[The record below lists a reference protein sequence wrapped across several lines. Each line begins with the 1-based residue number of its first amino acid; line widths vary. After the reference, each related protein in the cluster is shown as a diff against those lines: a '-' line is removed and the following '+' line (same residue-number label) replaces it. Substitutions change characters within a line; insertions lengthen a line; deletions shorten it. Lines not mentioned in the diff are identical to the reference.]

1 MTDDTPDPDPA
12 GLDARDIATAGEYV
26 LGTLPLAER
35 EAFRLRLLTE
45 PALAREVMRWET
57 HFDPIAE
64 EVRPVSPPAHIWSRI
79 EQRSFPQ
86 APETGPSAAVR
97 LWQWLALGS
106 ACASALLLV
115 LLWAGQPGE
124 TPDRRLWVS
133 DMVSADSAVRLTAL
147 YNETNGEMRVSIA
160 GQPPAAGRDFE
171 LWLIQG
177 DRAPVS
183 LGVMPHEG
191 QAAMPIPENLRMLV
205 ANATLAITDEPVGGA
220 PGGVATGP
228 VIAQAALRRI

>member
-1 MTDDTPDPDPA
+1 MTDDTPHSVDPDP
-12 GLDARDIATAGEYV
+12 RDIATAGEYV
-26 LGTLPLAER
+26 VGTLPLAER

-45 PALAREVMRWET
+45 PALAREVLRWET
-57 HFDPIAE
+57 HFDPMAE
-64 EVRPVSPPAHIWSRI
+64 EVRPVSPPAHVWERI
-79 EQRSFPQ
+79 ERRSLPQ
-86 APETGPSAAVR
+86 AGEARPSAALR

-124 TPDRRLWVS
+124 PPDRRLWVS
-133 DMVSADSAVRLTAL
+133 DMVSADSSVRLTAL
-147 YNETNGEMRVSIA
+147 YDETDGEMRVSVA

-177 DRAPVS
+177 DAAPIS
-183 LGVMPHEG
+183 LGVMPHAG
-191 QAAMPIPENLRMLV
+191 HAAMPIPEELRMLV
-205 ANATLAITDEPVGGA
+205 ANATLAITDEPAGGA

-228 VIAQAALRRI
+228 VVAQATLRRI